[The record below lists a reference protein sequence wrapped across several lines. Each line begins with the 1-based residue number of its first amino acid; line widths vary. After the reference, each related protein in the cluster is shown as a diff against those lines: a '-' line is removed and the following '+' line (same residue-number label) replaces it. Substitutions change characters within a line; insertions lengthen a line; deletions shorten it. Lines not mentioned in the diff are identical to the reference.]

1 MTRPLGRRVTLAAHN
16 QDVLDT
22 LPVRRG
28 PEVWTAV
35 EARKEALSDEF
46 FIPASRGNPPPKL
59 SLLSLA
65 NTLLRR
71 LSRGQNTEFCG
82 RVILLMTA
90 LLPLSDRSGLN
101 LTGASN
107 TANVTSWDEEE
118 EAVAA
123 LEGGDAVGDEDGDEE
138 LPVEAAPRQDA
149 QGEGLRSE
157 GGADGGDKSGDGIAI
172 DFAFYR
178 AFWKLQHDMR
188 DAHVAVSDRGA
199 FDGFTDRCHTVLH
212 ALESVP
218 VGPATA
224 VGEGEFFAA
233 KYLTSSRLLRLQ
245 LRDPQLRRHVLVQ
258 VLITLAYLR
267 RAGTGN
273 GEAGARARA
282 ALESIHKRTSAL
294 LRAVRP
300 HGREFALAVRLLP
313 SWWDRRGACC
323 DGRQLSALPDTSL
336 PRSGK
341 SWPARRS
348 GVRGRRTSARR
359 LSCTRERGARR
370 SGSGGWPWRRRLP
383 SACAPRPSRCGRRAS
398 CTRPPT

>member
-1 MTRPLGRRVTLAAHN
+1 MAAASPPSTRG

-123 LEGGDAVGDEDGDEE
+123 LEGAEAVDDGDEDEALAAEVSSRRDPHEE
-138 LPVEAAPRQDA
+138 RLRAA
-149 QGEGLRSE
+149 
-157 GGADGGDKSGDGIAI
+157 GGADGTDGTADKSGDGLAI
-172 DFAFYR
+172 DYAFYR
-178 AFWKLQHDMR
+178 AFWTLQHDMR
-188 DAHVAVSDRGA
+188 DAHVAVSDRAA
-199 FDGFTDRCHTVLH
+199 FDGFTERCRTVLH

-218 VGPATA
+218 VGPAAA

-267 RAGTGN
+267 RAGLGS
-273 GEAGARARA
+273 GEAGARARG
-282 ALESIHKRTSAL
+282 ALETLHKRTSAL

-300 HGREFALAVRLLP
+300 HGREFALAVRVSPLRREGCGGGPPAHDASSPP
-313 SWWDRRGACC
+313 SVPCPRLGKFSRARPFGA
-323 DGRQLSALPDTSL
+323 
-336 PRSGK
+336 
-341 SWPARRS
+341 
-348 GVRGRRTSARR
+348 RGRRKSALR
-359 LSCTRERGARR
+359 LFCSRVRGARP
-370 SGSGGWPWRRRLP
+370 SGSGGRRSRPRRR
-383 SACAPRPSRCGRRAS
+383 SGGEQKQSRCGPLGS